1 MGRHAS
7 HVSAEV
13 ERVLTA
19 LGVASYAALA
29 KALSTP
35 ASPVSEATVRS
46 WSSRRIPA
54 WRLQAIAEQ
63 TGCRISWLRDG
74 EGPQYDRNPGL
85 VVSEPVSTYDAL
97 SPRERALL
105 DNYRALDEAAKSTLE
120 QTGALFAQQAA
131 AGSRRRSGQR

>member
-1 MGRHAS
+1 MGRPLAGPVAPVVQRLLAAVGAS
-7 HVSAEV
+7 TIAE
-13 ERVLTA
+13 
-19 LGVASYAALA
+19 AAR
-29 KALSTP
+29 ALS
-35 ASPVSEATVRS
+35 VDGETVRV
-46 WSSRRIPA
+46 WSKAGRIPDSKL
-54 WRLQAIAEQ
+54 RLIALQ

>member
-1 MGRHAS
+1 MQRLLAAVGAS
-7 HVSAEV
+7 TIAE
-13 ERVLTA
+13 
-19 LGVASYAALA
+19 AAR
-29 KALSTP
+29 ALS
-35 ASPVSEATVRS
+35 VDGETVRV
-46 WSSRRIPA
+46 WSKAGRIPDSKL
-54 WRLQAIAEQ
+54 RLIALQ

>member
-1 MGRHAS
+1 MGRPLAGPVAPVVQRLLAAVGAS
-7 HVSAEV
+7 TIAE
-13 ERVLTA
+13 
-19 LGVASYAALA
+19 AAR
-29 KALSTP
+29 ALS
-35 ASPVSEATVRS
+35 VDGETVRV
-46 WSSRRIPA
+46 WSKAGRIPDSKL
-54 WRLQAIAEQ
+54 RLIALQ

-85 VVSEPVSTYDAL
+85 VVSEPVSAYDAL

>member
-1 MGRHAS
+1 MGRPLAGPVAPVVQRLLAAVGAS
-7 HVSAEV
+7 TIAEAA
-13 ERVLTA
+13 RA
-19 LGVASYAALA
+19 LGVGG
-29 KALSTP
+29 
-35 ASPVSEATVRS
+35 ETVRV
-46 WSSRRIPA
+46 WSKAGRIPDSKL
-54 WRLQAIAEQ
+54 RLIALQ

-74 EGPQYDRNPGL
+74 DGPQYDRNPGL

-131 AGSRRRSGQR
+131 AGSRRRGGQR

>member
-1 MGRHAS
+1 MPRVAVNLS
-7 HVSAEV
+7 AQMRRVFSALNVSAYSD
-13 ERVLTA
+13 A
-19 LGVASYAALA
+19 AAL
-29 KALSTP
+29 LSLP
-35 ASPVSEATVRS
+35 DAPVAPTTVQS
-46 WSSRRIPA
+46 WNARGVPA
-54 WRLQAIAEQ
+54 WRLEQIAQ
-63 TGCRISWLRDG
+63 RTGCRISWLRDG

-105 DNYRALDEAAKSTLE
+105 DNFRAIGEAAKTTLE

>member
-1 MGRHAS
+1 MPRCGLRF
-7 HVSAEV
+7 
-13 ERVLTA
+13 RVVDGNGYFA
-19 LGVASYAALA
+19 
-29 KALSTP
+29 
-35 ASPVSEATVRS
+35 PVVFDGPRADGETVRV
-46 WSSRRIPA
+46 WSKAGRIPDSKL
-54 WRLQAIAEQ
+54 RLIALQ